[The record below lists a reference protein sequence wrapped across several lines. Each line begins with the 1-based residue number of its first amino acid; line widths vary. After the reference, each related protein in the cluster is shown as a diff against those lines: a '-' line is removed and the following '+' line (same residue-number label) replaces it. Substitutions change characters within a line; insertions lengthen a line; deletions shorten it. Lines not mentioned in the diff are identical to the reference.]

1 MTINMSSG
9 MTIGMTIR
17 KLIFSGAICSV
28 LITGCVTTTTGPPKS
43 APDDAAAA
51 ELTYQLGAR
60 YYKNGQYEL
69 ARDRLLLSIEK
80 DPKRAV
86 AHSTLALTYEALG
99 NVRLATESYQTA
111 MRVAPRD
118 FDVQNAYAVFL
129 CRSKDYDEAKKL
141 FDKAIAHPEN
151 DYAETTLTNAG
162 LCMGQKP
169 DLAAAEAY
177 FRAALD
183 RKPTHGEALL
193 QLCLLKFQQED
204 YLSARAF
211 LQRYMGSSMTTAGV
225 LYLAAQIEDLLGNDR
240 GRTEFEDQL
249 LRQFPTSPEARK
261 VLGSG

>member
-1 MTINMSSG
+1 MTINM
-9 MTIGMTIR
+9 TVV
-17 KLIFSGAICSV
+17 KLIFSGAICGV
-28 LITGCVTTTTGPPKS
+28 LITGCITTTSGPPRS

-60 YYKNGQYEL
+60 YYKNGKYQL

-86 AHSTLALTYEALG
+86 VHTTLAMTYEALD
-99 NVRLATESYQTA
+99 NVRLATESYKTA

-129 CRSKDYDEAKKL
+129 CRYEDYDAARKL

-151 DYAETTLTNAG
+151 DYSEITLTNAG
-162 LCMGQKP
+162 ICMGEKP

-183 RKPTHGEALL
+183 RKPTYGDALL
-193 QLCLLKFQQED
+193 QLCLLKFQQKD
-204 YLSARAF
+204 YLSARGF
-211 LQRYMGSSMTTAGV
+211 LQRFMGSSRTTAGV
-225 LYLAAQIEDLLGNDR
+225 LYLAAQIEDFLGNDQ
-240 GRTEFEDQL
+240 GQTEFEDQL